1 MKRLAEED
9 IKKTLAD
16 EYKALEARKEELR
29 QKTND
34 RNLNHQEKQCLFKSI
49 ADKEAMEI
57 EIVRIWMKLFD
68 TTIFSLNEII
78 KELDK

>member
-1 MKRLAEED
+1 MKRLSEED
-9 IKKTLAD
+9 IKKILAS
-16 EYKALEARKEELR
+16 EYQALDTRKDELR
-29 QKTND
+29 EGTKD
-34 RNLNHQEKQCLFKSI
+34 RNLSHQEKQCLLKSI
-49 ADKEAMEI
+49 ADKEAMQI